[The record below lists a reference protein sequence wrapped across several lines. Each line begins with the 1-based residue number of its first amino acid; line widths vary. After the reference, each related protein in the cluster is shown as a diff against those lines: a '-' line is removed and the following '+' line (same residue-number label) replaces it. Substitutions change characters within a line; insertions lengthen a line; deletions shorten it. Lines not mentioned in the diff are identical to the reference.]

1 VLFRSMDTNTKI
13 GLNTTISRSDTI
25 LASDLGEEFVMM
37 NINSGTYFNLVEVGA
52 RVWGMMEKEVTIS
65 DIRDK
70 LVSEYDIDPETCA
83 NEVIAFAEEMQS
95 LGLANLK

>member
-1 VLFRSMDTNTKI
+1 MDTNTKI